1 MQGGICESCTDDSM
15 LFAKLR
21 AFEMYEFWEVAQSV
35 VYDRGNSPSQI
46 GSCVL
51 SWFHHAV
58 TTLLF

>member
-1 MQGGICESCTDDSM
+1 MQGGISDSCADHFM

-35 VYDRGNSPSQI
+35 LYYRGNSPSQI

-51 SWFHHAV
+51 SWFHLAV